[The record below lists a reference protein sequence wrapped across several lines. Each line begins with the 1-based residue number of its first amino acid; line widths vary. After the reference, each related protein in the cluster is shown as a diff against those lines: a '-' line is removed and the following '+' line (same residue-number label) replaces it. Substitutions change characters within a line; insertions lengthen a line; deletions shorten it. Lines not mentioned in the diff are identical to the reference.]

1 MSTAHSVFPHAGWE
15 MVYDLRAAVR
25 DGDVDAVSALV
36 GQVDVEQ
43 ARQLGMMAPT
53 LLAQY
58 TGTHPSPETIRLTAR
73 TLHRHLA
80 RFDTRHALTVNHVV
94 DILVPLLAGNPLP
107 DWVDRPVILATLVGF
122 LMPDGAA
129 EDRLRDDLEPV
140 WAGAMES

>member
-1 MSTAHSVFPHAGWE
+1 M
-15 MVYDLRAAVR
+15 
-25 DGDVDAVSALV
+25 
-36 GQVDVEQ
+36 
-43 ARQLGMMAPT
+43 
-53 LLAQY
+53 
-58 TGTHPSPETIRLTAR
+58 
-73 TLHRHLA
+73 
-80 RFDTRHALTVNHVV
+80 TVNHVV